1 MERTLLVIKPDA
13 VEDHHVGE
21 IISMLEKKGLF
32 IRNIRMDQW
41 SREKAEGFYSVHLG
55 KPYYERLVTFMSSG
69 PVIEVLLEHEN
80 CIKYVREI
88 IGATNP
94 EEASEGTIRKLF
106 AHNVTVN
113 AVHASDTAENAAREI
128 KYIFG
133 DFLDGDCCR
142 N

>member
-21 IISMLEKKGLF
+21 IIAMLEKKGLF

-55 KPYYERLVTFMSSG
+55 KPFYERLVAFMSSA

-80 CIKYVREI
+80 CVKFVREI

-113 AVHASDTAENAAREI
+113 AVHASDSLENAEREI

-133 DFLDGDCCR
+133 DNFDGGRTR